1 MSSASTSTAPN
12 KEISCAVARKP
23 SPSAGLS
30 SLSLDLLI
38 RYIDNVLSAIINQ
51 SLGCKI
57 IDSGTELRDLV
68 QPVASD
74 FSNIFD
80 GISEGAKMF
89 SDQLSTE
96 AHSVAVEVL
105 KGLGSVHWVAV
116 GLLAIAKVLERFD
129 NISANDR
136 ECIDLL
142 KAMLKLGKY
151 LKQMKD
157 IYADLNKEILE
168 DMSEAAKLIVSGA
181 ILCCSFITS
190 NKLSKFLLTKKI
202 RDELVYVRGKVDS
215 MKADLMLQMQVLT
228 VTTLT
233 FYHRQ
238 YNVAGGNEEN
248 DCLQVTEQ
256 KPSEQSKDAESVTK
270 ESCETKLEGSE
281 SDTTQSWGQDI
292 HNGVNEHPKVETPLR
307 GSLGLGGFLK
317 RTIPIILGLKKPSPS
332 PSPSPSPA
340 PALPPSPY
348 IQIKMLVK
356 EIQSSPIEF
365 KRDELKRA
373 TKGFSK
379 QIGKGGFGN
388 VYYGILSDGKRV
400 AIKVLSKES
409 RQGEKQW
416 MNELRTLSKLRHR
429 NIMELVGYCIEGGMM
444 LVYDYVPRNL
454 SNVIF
459 GEQPVQFFDWPTRQK
474 IILDI
479 IRGLAYLHEGAQ
491 VCILLN
497 DIKPNNILLDENLNA
512 KICDFGLARI
522 LEPDCAQYVNKELPT
537 NYEMIL
543 RDATES
549 DTTTYRTVAGTPG
562 YLDPEYFRTGRASV
576 ESDIYSFGV
585 TLLNIVSG
593 KRATE
598 YVDDRMLTQHAWR
611 LHEEDRLHDLIDP
624 RLLNGDGLINSSS
637 ISRTIITA
645 LWCTHNECKARPSAS
660 GVLMMLLSEEKKS
673 LPTRTVAEKVSVPD
687 LNFNRSKATMLNDK
701 YLESSY
707 VRDSNSHPSRCPDL
721 SYVRDWSFHTDM
733 LSGESSESRARLR

>member
-1 MSSASTSTAPN
+1 
-12 KEISCAVARKP
+12 
-23 SPSAGLS
+23 
-30 SLSLDLLI
+30 
-38 RYIDNVLSAIINQ
+38 
-51 SLGCKI
+51 
-57 IDSGTELRDLV
+57 
-68 QPVASD
+68 
-74 FSNIFD
+74 
-80 GISEGAKMF
+80 
-89 SDQLSTE
+89 
-96 AHSVAVEVL
+96 
-105 KGLGSVHWVAV
+105 
-116 GLLAIAKVLERFD
+116 
-129 NISANDR
+129 
-136 ECIDLL
+136 
-142 KAMLKLGKY
+142 
-151 LKQMKD
+151 
-157 IYADLNKEILE
+157 
-168 DMSEAAKLIVSGA
+168 MSEAAKLIVSGA

-202 RDELVYVRGKVDS
+202 RFELVYVRGKVDS

-248 DCLQVTEQ
+248 NCLQVTEQ
-256 KPSEQSKDAESVTK
+256 KPSEQSKDAETVTK
-270 ESCETKLEGSE
+270 EICETKLERSE

-292 HNGVNEHPKVETPLR
+292 HNGAKVVLGMCTTEFFPMENEWHKGVEQR
-307 GSLGLGGFLK
+307 K
-317 RTIPIILGLKKPSPS
+317 
-332 PSPSPSPA
+332 
-340 PALPPSPY
+340 
-348 IQIKMLVK
+348 
-356 EIQSSPIEF
+356 SSRR
-365 KRDELKRA
+365 KTVDERA
-373 TKGFSK
+373 EDSK
-379 QIGKGGFGN
+379 
-388 VYYGILSDGKRV
+388 
-400 AIKVLSKES
+400 
-409 RQGEKQW
+409 
-416 MNELRTLSKLRHR
+416 RHR

-479 IRGLAYLHEGAQ
+479 IRGLAYLHEGVQ
-491 VCILLN
+491 VCILHN
-497 DIKPNNILLDENLNA
+497 YIKPNNFLLDENLNG

-537 NYEMIL
+537 NYEMFL

-562 YLDPEYFRTGRASV
+562 YLDPEYFRSGRASV

-598 YVDDRMLTQHAWR
+598 YVDVRMLTQHAWR
-611 LHEEDRLHDLIDP
+611 LHEEDRIHDLIDP
-624 RLLNGDGLINSSS
+624 RLLKNDGLINSSS

-660 GVLMMLLSEEKKS
+660 GVLMMLLSEEKIS
-673 LPTRTVAEKVSVPD
+673 LRTRTVAEKVVSVPD
-687 LNFNRSKATMLNDK
+687 LNFNHSQATMLNDK

-707 VRDSNSHPSRCPDL
+707 VRDSNSHPSRYPDL

-733 LSGESSESRARLR
+733 LSGESSEY

>member
-1 MSSASTSTAPN
+1 MNNSLTSTAAN
-12 KEISCAVARKP
+12 NQNETAVTRK
-23 SPSAGLS
+23 SSSTTGLS
-30 SLSLDLLI
+30 GLSLNLLI
-38 RYIDNVLSAIINQ
+38 RYIDNVLSALNNQ
-51 SLGCKI
+51 GLGCKI
-57 IDSGTELRDLV
+57 IDSGMELRDLV

-74 FSNIFD
+74 FSKLFD

-89 SDQLSTE
+89 TDQKFLKSQLSTE

-429 NIMELVGYCIEGGMM
+429 NIMELVGYCIEG
-444 LVYDYVPRNL
+444 
-454 SNVIF
+454 
-459 GEQPVQFFDWPTRQK
+459 
-474 IILDI
+474 
-479 IRGLAYLHEGAQ
+479 
-491 VCILLN
+491 
-497 DIKPNNILLDENLNA
+497 
-512 KICDFGLARI
+512 
-522 LEPDCAQYVNKELPT
+522 DCAQYVNKELPT